1 MLINQLVNLTP
12 ARRQSN
18 FLDNSSSGFLWSVLS
33 PWDRKDIACDKQN
46 GYNSALTKA
55 KMPHGTDIFLLEL
68 FAIFVWAKVFGEIFE
83 QMSLPGVLGEILAG
97 IVLGPHATGLV
108 NPSDTVG
115 SIAEIGAI
123 FLLFTVGLETRPSD
137 LIRVGGSA
145 LGVATAGIAVPFV
158 LGFSFLAL
166 RGEPNHEALFVAAA
180 MVATS
185 VGITARVMSDMNVL
199 HTRVARIILGAAVF
213 DDILGM
219 VLLTIVTGAA
229 TGQRFHWMHVGIVV
243 AEALGFAIFMIFIGP
258 RIVRRI
264 KPRLQKMST
273 HDAPLILALAIC
285 LGLSVAATKIGM
297 AAIIGAFF
305 AGLVFADYDHEW
317 KITPR
322 AHGINEFL
330 APFFFFVMG
339 SRLDINL
346 FDRKVLVTAI
356 IISILAIISKV
367 VGCGLPVIRSGWQQA
382 LQVGVGMT
390 PRGEVALIVA
400 LIGLQ
405 MNAISQ
411 QAYAYVIFMTGIT
424 TLLAPVVLRYLFRYS
439 PQEAVQTEIEEEIS
453 RSPLG

>member
-1 MLINQLVNLTP
+1 
-12 ARRQSN
+12 
-18 FLDNSSSGFLWSVLS
+18 
-33 PWDRKDIACDKQN
+33 
-46 GYNSALTKA
+46 
-55 KMPHGTDIFLLEL
+55 MPVGADLFLLEL

-97 IVLGPHATGLV
+97 VILGPHATGLV

-115 SIAEIGAI
+115 SIAEVGAI
-123 FLLFTVGLETRPSD
+123 FLLFTVGLETRPMD
-137 LIRVGGSA
+137 LIRVGRAS
-145 LGVATAGIAVPFV
+145 LGVALAGVAAPFL
-158 LGFSFLAL
+158 LGFCYLAL
-166 RGEPNHEALFVAAA
+166 RGQAKHEAVFVAAA

-185 VGITARVMSDMNVL
+185 VGITARVMSDLHVL
-199 HTRVARIILGAAVF
+199 NTPVARIILGAAVF

-219 VLLTIVTGAA
+219 VVLTIVTG
-229 TGQRFHWMHVGIVV
+229 TVGSSFHWLHITVLI
-243 AEALGFAIFMIFIGP
+243 AEAIGFAVFMIFIGP

-264 KPRLQKMST
+264 SPGVEKMSS

-305 AGLVFADYDHEW
+305 AGMVFADYDSEW
-317 KITPR
+317 KISPR

-339 SRLDINL
+339 SRLDISV
-346 FDRKVLVTAI
+346 FDNKVLMTAAVI
-356 IISILAIISKV
+356 TVLAILSKIF
-367 VGCGLPVIRSGWQQA
+367 GCGLPVLHRGWREA

-405 MNAISQ
+405 MKAISA
-411 QAYAYVIFMTGIT
+411 QAYAVVVFMTGIT
-424 TLLAPVVLRYLFRYS
+424 TIVAPVALRYLFRG
-439 PQEAVQTEIEEEIS
+439 EGADVATAEEQEIS
-453 RSPLG
+453 RSTMG